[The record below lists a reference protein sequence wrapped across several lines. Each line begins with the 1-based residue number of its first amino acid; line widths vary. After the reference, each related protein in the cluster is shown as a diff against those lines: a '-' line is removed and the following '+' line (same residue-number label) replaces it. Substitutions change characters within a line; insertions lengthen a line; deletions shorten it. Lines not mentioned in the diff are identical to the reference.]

1 MSLAHSVPQ
10 EFFVFNRDFLY
21 ADLDSLTDELAEELP
36 LQPAMPGA
44 LRCA

>member
-1 MSLAHSVPQ
+1 MLQ

-44 LRCA
+44 SRRVGQRLRG